1 MKITPLE
8 IRKQQFEKTF
18 RGYLPEQVDA
28 FLSNLSSE
36 WERIV
41 DESKMLRM
49 QLEIAEKEAN
59 KFRDIQSTLFKAL
72 KTAEDTAQNMLEQAT
87 YQADKN
93 LQDAA
98 SKAEQILAEA
108 YAEADRI
115 RTESNAEVFKLRD
128 STLKEMKQ
136 LERDFKTLE
145 NYRTHLVVELK
156 SLANSTLENVGAF
169 EGKFDPE
176 ILEQK
181 FKDADQF
188 IAELPS
194 QEFLNNEKITPEIN
208 DLIDNHISSSSEE
221 GDSFPA
227 KMEDV
232 SLAPA
237 SEDLIVHNSTHDNFE
252 DEWRDTTPSHTN
264 LELVEDEYLP
274 ETFVQNPLRD
284 DFTVIDGVTNTISD
298 SLVMAG
304 ITTFR
309 ALSCL
314 PPYKVHEVLTQQG
327 HQTENFDVTG
337 WIQTALSLAKGIPV
351 HKQEKPSAYSV
362 HQPSN
367 VGVSTNES
375 EYNSRPSSLQSEPK
389 IVSLKDAGFVE
400 PVKEIESPKV
410 VAKTNGKTLDES
422 VDYEDKTNSII
433 QSLRSSMIQDGKQ
446 NGKSKENAGQMLRL
460 GDILN
465 ESRRNDQTGSFFDN
479 L

>member
-1 MKITPLE
+1 
-8 IRKQQFEKTF
+8 
-18 RGYLPEQVDA
+18 LPEQVDA

-98 SKAEQILAEA
+98 SKAEQILTEA
-108 YAEADRI
+108 YAEAERI

-145 NYRTHLVVELK
+145 NYRSHLVVELK
-156 SLANSTLENVGAF
+156 SLANATLDNVVTF
-169 EGKFDPE
+169 EGNFDPQ
-176 ILEQK
+176 ILEKK
-181 FKDADQF
+181 FKEANQF
-188 IAELPS
+188 ISELPS
-194 QEFLNNEKITPEIN
+194 QEFLNTGNISPESPSSSGY
-208 DLIDNHISSSSEE
+208 SSSST
-221 GDSFPA
+221 
-227 KMEDV
+227 KME
-232 SLAPA
+232 
-237 SEDLIVHNSTHDNFE
+237 SESNSYYSEEEVVPVALQSAHVDFE
-252 DEWRDTTPSHTN
+252 DSNTYQVSSAN
-264 LELVEDEYLP
+264 LNQVEEAYSF
-274 ETFVQNPLRD
+274 EVAVQNPLRD
-284 DFTVIDGVTNTISD
+284 DFTLIDGITEEISE
-298 SLVMAG
+298 SLVIAG

-327 HQTENFDVTG
+327 HQTESFDVTD
-337 WIQTALSLAKGIPV
+337 WIQIALSLAKGIPLEKEEKTYV
-351 HKQEKPSAYSV
+351 NSVSQSSSVPHVQENTQNSAPSVFHA
-362 HQPSN
+362 
-367 VGVSTNES
+367 
-375 EYNSRPSSLQSEPK
+375 EPK
-389 IVSLKDAGFVE
+389 IVSLKDANFVE
-400 PVKEIESPKV
+400 PEKPKV
-410 VAKTNGKTLDES
+410 VAKTNGKALDES

-446 NGKSKENAGQMLRL
+446 NGRSKDSNGQMLRL

-465 ESRRNDQTGSFFDN
+465 DSRRNDQTGSFFDN

>member
-72 KTAEDTAQNMLEQAT
+72 KTAEDTAKNMLEQAT

-98 SKAEQILAEA
+98 AKAEQILAEA
-108 YAEADRI
+108 YAEAERI
-115 RTESNAEVFKLRD
+115 RTESNAEVFSLRD
-128 STLKEMKQ
+128 STLKEMKH

-145 NYRTHLVVELK
+145 NHRNHLIVELK
-156 SLANSTLENVGAF
+156 SLANATLDNVVVF
-169 EGKFDPE
+169 EGNFNPKVLQEKFE
-176 ILEQK
+176 K
-181 FKDADQF
+181 VDQF
-188 IAELPS
+188 ISELPN
-194 QEFLNNEKITPEIN
+194 QEFLNTGKVEVETPSVGTYSGTTQEPQNSEFHELQNVTPSVSYTGSVDSQPNLGQIDIDDSSSNESSS
-208 DLIDNHISSSSEE
+208 DLITNQ
-221 GDSFPA
+221 
-227 KMEDV
+227 V
-232 SLAPA
+232 
-237 SEDLIVHNSTHDNFE
+237 NSTYPPE
-252 DEWRDTTPSHTN
+252 VPPS
-264 LELVEDEYLP
+264 EVP
-274 ETFVQNPLRD
+274 VRD
-284 DFTVIDGVTNTISD
+284 DFMLINGITKEISD
-298 SLVMAG
+298 SLMKAG

-314 PPYKVHEVLTQQG
+314 PPYKVHEVLVQQG
-327 HQTENFDVTG
+327 HKTETFNVTD
-337 WIQTALSLAKGIPV
+337 WIQIALLYAKGASSN
-351 HKQEKPSAYSV
+351 KEEKPYSNSHLPNNSDAEGKSQGIPSPDV
-362 HQPSN
+362 HAD
-367 VGVSTNES
+367 
-375 EYNSRPSSLQSEPK
+375 PK
-389 IVSLKDAGFVE
+389 IVSLVDPIFVGT
-400 PVKEIESPKV
+400 VKEPENPKV
-410 VAKTNGKTLDES
+410 VAVNKGNGLDET
-422 VDYEDKTNSII
+422 VDYEDRTNSII

-446 NGKSKENAGQMLRL
+446 NGKSRDNNGQTIRL

-465 ESRRNDQTGSFFDN
+465 DSRRNDQAGSFFDN

>member
-72 KTAEDTAQNMLEQAT
+72 KTAEDTAQTTIEQAT

-93 LQDAA
+93 LQEAA
-98 SKAEQILAEA
+98 TKAEQILAEA
-108 YAEADRI
+108 YMEAERI

-128 STLKEMKQ
+128 TTLKEMKQ

-145 NYRTHLVVELK
+145 NYRNHLVVELK
-156 SLANSTLENVGAF
+156 SLANATLENVTTF
-169 EGKFDPE
+169 EGNFDPE
-176 ILEQK
+176 VLERK
-181 FKDADQF
+181 FNEADRF

-194 QEFLNNEKITPEIN
+194 QDFLTPKETAQPTAAFSPEMEPT
-208 DLIDNHISSSSEE
+208 NHIENSS
-221 GDSFPA
+221 DSFVENEA
-227 KMEDV
+227 LLSHDANAFSVVVDEEHTEDATQTPNRYDSV
-232 SLAPA
+232 TQEEK
-237 SEDLIVHNSTHDNFE
+237 SEYVEQPIVHN
-252 DEWRDTTPSHTN
+252 
-264 LELVEDEYLP
+264 
-274 ETFVQNPLRD
+274 PLKD
-284 DFTVIDGVTNTISD
+284 DFTIISGITQEISE
-298 SLVMAG
+298 SLVIAG

-314 PPYKVHEVLTQQG
+314 PPYKVHEVLTQLG
-327 HQTENFDVTG
+327 HKTESFDVTG
-337 WIQTALSLAKGIPV
+337 WIQMALALAKGNNV
-351 HKQEKPSAYSV
+351 TKQDEGHSQTNNSSSSSSSV
-362 HQPSN
+362 YTQAPASSPSN
-367 VGVSTNES
+367 T
-375 EYNSRPSSLQSEPK
+375 QAEPK
-389 IVSLKDAGFVE
+389 IVSLKEITTFVE
-400 PVKEIESPKV
+400 PAHETEKPKV
-410 VAKTNGKTLDES
+410 VAKMNGKALDES

-446 NGKSKENAGQMLRL
+446 NGKSKENNGHVLRL

-465 ESRRNDQTGSFFDN
+465 DSRRNDQTGSFFDN

>member
-18 RGYLPEQVDA
+18 RGYLPEQVDT

-98 SKAEQILAEA
+98 SKAEHILAEA
-108 YAEADRI
+108 YAEAERI

-145 NYRTHLVVELK
+145 NYRSHLVVELK
-156 SLANSTLENVGAF
+156 SLANATLDNVVTF
-169 EGKFDPE
+169 EGNFDPKV
-176 ILEQK
+176 LEQK
-181 FKDADQF
+181 FKEANQF
-188 IAELPS
+188 ISELPS
-194 QEFLNNEKITPEIN
+194 QEFLNTGN
-208 DLIDNHISSSSEE
+208 
-221 GDSFPA
+221 
-227 KMEDV
+227 
-232 SLAPA
+232 
-237 SEDLIVHNSTHDNFE
+237 
-252 DEWRDTTPSHTN
+252 TN
-264 LELVEDEYLP
+264 LESPSPSSNTKVKSESNDFYTEQ
-274 ETFVQNPLRD
+274 ETVPATSYTEEVAPPSVQGSFADSDTDQESSVNPNQAKGDYSFEVAVQNPLRD
-284 DFTVIDGVTNTISD
+284 DFTLIDGITNEISE
-298 SLVMAG
+298 SLVIAG

-327 HQTENFDVTG
+327 HQTESFDVTD
-337 WIQTALSLAKGIPV
+337 WIQIALSLAKGIPP
-351 HKQEKPSAYSV
+351 KKEEKTYVSAVSQPPSAPHV
-362 HQPSN
+362 EE
-367 VGVSTNES
+367 STQNHITS
-375 EYNSRPSSLQSEPK
+375 APHAEPK
-389 IVSLKDAGFVE
+389 IVSLKDIKFVE
-400 PVKEIESPKV
+400 PAMEPEKPKV
-410 VAKTNGKTLDES
+410 VAKVNGKGLDES

-446 NGKSKENAGQMLRL
+446 NGRSKDNNGQMLRL

-465 ESRRNDQTGSFFDN
+465 DSRRNDQTGSFFDN